1 MSRMGECTRH
11 RHRAVCH
18 VERSRDISY
27 SLRSRGELTMVFGHP
42 IEHVILV
49 VEIEN
54 EMIAIR

>member
-1 MSRMGECTRH
+1 MSRMGSA
-11 RHRAVCH
+11 RAIAIARFVMSSE
-18 VERSRDISY
+18 VET
-27 SLRSRGELTMVFGHP
+27 SLTLSDPRELTMVFGHP